1 MDADASFAQE
11 IALHMLLP
19 SAISQSHP
27 NILALQSQILF
38 AFSPFQHCL
47 QISPPSLLSFSGISY
62 ARAALRA
69 MIFFWMNKKVSR
81 MTMAPMM
88 QNTSTTP
95 GSLAAQF
102 LRFMS
107 WWNSASLRAMRD
119 LSKAAILSNVEFFG
133 FRDLLTKLLKQL
145 SSGRSYSS
153 GMSLKLEMGNRRG
166 CRGESVEIELKVL

>member
-153 GMSLKLEMGNRRG
+153 G
-166 CRGESVEIELKVL
+166 C

>member
-11 IALHMLLP
+11 INTSYATPFCNFAKSSEHTRTPIPDLICFPH
-19 SAISQSHP
+19 SNTP
-27 NILALQSQILF
+27 N
-38 AFSPFQHCL
+38 CL

-69 MIFFWMNKKVSR
+69 MIFFWMNKPVSR
-81 MTMAPMM
+81 MTMAPMI

-107 WWNSASLRAMRD
+107 RWNSASLCAMRD
-119 LSKAAILSNVEFFG
+119 LSKAAIV
-133 FRDLLTKLLKQL
+133 
-145 SSGRSYSS
+145 
-153 GMSLKLEMGNRRG
+153 
-166 CRGESVEIELKVL
+166 